1 MIGFQQI
8 QEAHA
13 ALAGRLHRTP
23 LLSARLLGERA
34 GCNLWIKAENLQKT
48 GSFKVRGALNRV
60 RQLDA
65 AAKRRGLVTVS
76 AGNHAQ
82 ALAYA
87 ARAEGVQC
95 TVVMPEHASPSKV
108 AASEGYGATVELH
121 GDVFAAFDKMQALHD
136 EKGYE
141 IVHPFDDEA
150 VMAGQGTVGIEII
163 ADLDEEADVV
173 VVPIGGGGLI
183 SGVATAIRARRPE
196 ARVIGVE
203 PTGAAAVQ
211 RALDA
216 GSVVRL
222 ESIDTIADGLSAPM
236 TSDRVLEHVRASVD
250 DIVLVSD
257 ADIVDAMTAMLER
270 CKLLV
275 EPAGAAALA
284 AVLSGAVDVEPDQ
297 HVVVIASGGNIGLPR
312 LHEILG

>member
-1 MIGFQQI
+1 MVEFPDI
-8 QEAHA
+8 QAAHV

-23 LLSARLLGERA
+23 LFSARLLGEQA
-34 GCNLWIKAENLQKT
+34 GCRLHVKAENLQKT

-65 AAKRRGLVTVS
+65 STKRRGLVTVS

-82 ALAYA
+82 ALAFA
-87 ARAEGVQC
+87 ASLEGATC
-95 TVVMPEHASPSKV
+95 TVVMPQNASPLKV
-108 AASEGYGATVELH
+108 AASEGYGAEVVLH
-121 GDVFAAFDKMQALHD
+121 GDVFDAFEKMQALHR

-150 VMAGQGTVGIEII
+150 VIAGQGTLGIEIV
-163 ADLDEEADVV
+163 ADLDAAVDVV
-173 VVPIGGGGLI
+173 VVPVGGGGLI
-183 SGVATAIRARRPE
+183 SGVATAVKSLQPE

-203 PTGAAAVQ
+203 PVGAAAVR

-216 GSVVRL
+216 GEVVRL

-236 TSDRVLEHVRASVD
+236 TSERVLEHVRAHVD
-250 DIVLVSD
+250 GIVTVTD
-257 ADIVDAMTAMLER
+257 AEIQTALCALLER
-270 CKLLV
+270 SKLLV

-284 AVLSGAVDVEPDQ
+284 AVLSGRVDVAPRQ
-297 HVVVIASGGNIGLPR
+297 NVVVIASGGNIGTAR
-312 LHEILG
+312 LRELLA